1 MNFTEKQVTLRYL
14 TPSAGMWLTQVGE
27 TEDRL
32 FSEQVILGVNDSPDN
47 WREATE
53 TEKIEW
59 EAAERA
65 RMEAEQAEIEAQQN
79 LNIEN

>member
-14 TPSAGMWLTQVGE
+14 TPSEGMWLTQVGE
-27 TEDRL
+27 TDNRV

-53 TEKIEW
+53 TEKLEW
-59 EAAERA
+59 EAAEQA
-65 RMEAEQAEIEAQQN
+65 RMEAEQAEYEAQQN
-79 LNIEN
+79 QP

>member
-14 TPSAGMWLTQVGE
+14 TPSEGMWLTQANE
-27 TEDRL
+27 TENRV

-53 TEKIEW
+53 IEKLEW
-59 EAAERA
+59 EEAEKA
-65 RMEAEQAEIEAQQN
+65 RMEAEQAEYEAQQN